1 MFLGYAAHPPG
12 GWDHHIPQV
21 VLEVPGEKELR
32 AVTEKLTEAGVQVR
46 EGFQVLK
53 RFPFWKISNTGVTLS
68 CSTNCGWN
76 SPKTSPLAW
85 LPNRVLR
92 R

>member
-1 MFLGYAAHPPG
+1 MKVVGICFCVDAAHPPG

-46 EGFQVLK
+46 ECSVKKSLVFI
-53 RFPFWKISNTGVTLS
+53 RACPYIRAFWQNRPYFARIFVI
-68 CSTNCGWN
+68 
-76 SPKTSPLAW
+76 
-85 LPNRVLR
+85 LPVFL
-92 R
+92 